1 MNTNLV
7 TIIQVI
13 ISILLIATIL
23 LQQKGSGLGSAF
35 GGEGGNLYS
44 TKRGVE
50 KVLFSTT
57 IILAI
62 AFLVIAIIRIRF

>member
-1 MNTNLV
+1 MSNTA
-7 TIIQVI
+7 TIIQII
-13 ISILLIATIL
+13 ISVLLIGVIL

-50 KVLFSTT
+50 KVLFYIT
-57 IILAI
+57 IVLAI
-62 AFLVIAIIRIRF
+62 AFFMVAIIRIQL